1 MVLFLV
7 ASFCCRSAVA
17 PGTAGTNGLP
27 PGFVYVDQL
36 VPDVVVD
43 LRYFGSHNFVG
54 GRVDGYEAPRAILT
68 RRAAEALA
76 AVEAELLPFDFG
88 LKIFDAYR
96 PQRAVDHFVRWA
108 RDLHDTSTKAEFYP
122 HVAKTDLFREE
133 YIAARSGHTRGS
145 TVDLTIVRKADG
157 AELDM
162 GSPFDYFGPE
172 SWPAYDGLTAEQRA
186 HRLLLRT
193 LMTKHGFRP
202 YEREWWHFT
211 LKDEPFPET
220 YFDFP
225 VR

>member
-1 MVLFLV
+1 MLFLV
-7 ASFCCRSAVA
+7 ACAGCHS
-17 PGTAGTNGLP
+17 TATPETTGTNGLP
-27 PGFVYVDQL
+27 PGFVHVDEL
-36 VPDVVVD
+36 VPNVVVD

-54 GRVDGYEAPRAILT
+54 ARIDGYEAPRAILT

-76 AVEAELLPFDFG
+76 AVEKELSPFGFA
-88 LKIFDAYR
+88 LEIFDAYR

-108 RDLHDTSTKAEFYP
+108 QDLHDTKTKAEFYP
-122 HVAKTDLFREE
+122 HVAKKDLFREE
-133 YIAARSGHTRGS
+133 YIAERSGHTRGS
-145 TVDLTIVRKADG
+145 TVDLTILRTADG

-162 GSPFDYFGPE
+162 GTSFDYFGPE
-172 SWPAYDGLTAEQRA
+172 SWPEYDALNAEQRA

-211 LKDEPFPET
+211 LENEPFPET